1 MRITPMDIEQQ
12 EFSRSFRGYNEEE
25 VDDFLD
31 KIVKDYEELINENVS
46 LNEEIEKMQEKLKEF
61 SEIEETLRSALLNA
75 QKSAEEMRS
84 RVEDEAKII
93 IEKAQMDAK
102 VLKQQFLQREDS
114 VKNEIDKLR
123 RYKFIFK
130 EKFKSMLNLY
140 LKMVESEDFE
150 EKLNDCFQSTAGLAY
165 FGHGGE
171 DTGNRQKVVD
181 IIGAVTDKED
191 EAVSEFTEKF
201 DGVKLTPEQMQERFV
216 KIINNIATKNLSIIR
231 VGRCLIF
238 DNEIM

>member
-12 EFSRSFRGYNEEE
+12 EFTKSFRGYNEEE

-31 KIVKDYEELINENVS
+31 KIVKDYEELINENLR

-75 QKSAEEMRS
+75 QKSAEEMRG
-84 RVEDEAKII
+84 RVESEAKII
-93 IEKAQMDAK
+93 IEKAEMEAK
-102 VLKQQFLQREDS
+102 SLKQKVFQREDL
-114 VKNEIDKLR
+114 VKNEIDNLR

-150 EKLNDCFQSTAGLAY
+150 EKGNYKIEEEVSKGKAEKRVSGGKVDKLEGLGIENNY
-165 FGHGGE
+165 KIKETE
-171 DTGNRQKVVD
+171 DKQRYQ
-181 IIGAVTDKED
+181 
-191 EAVSEFTEKF
+191 
-201 DGVKLTPEQMQERFV
+201 
-216 KIINNIATKNLSIIR
+216 
-231 VGRCLIF
+231 
-238 DNEIM
+238 

>member
-31 KIVKDYEELINENVS
+31 KIVKDYEELINENAR

-61 SEIEETLRSALLNA
+61 SQIEETLRSALLNA
-75 QKSAEEMRS
+75 QKSAEEIKE

-93 IEKAQMDAK
+93 IEKAEASAK
-102 VLKQQFLQREDS
+102 ALKQKILQREDLA
-114 VKNEIDKLR
+114 KNEIDSLR

-140 LKMVESEDFE
+140 LRMIENEEFE
-150 EKLNDCFQSTAGLAY
+150 EAGNYDIKEEEVSKEKIEKKISEENADKLKGLIA
-165 FGHGGE
+165 E
-171 DTGNRQKVVD
+171 QNSK
-181 IIGAVTDKED
+181 IKEIDD
-191 EAVSEFTEKF
+191 E
-201 DGVKLTPEQMQERFV
+201 QRY
-216 KIINNIATKNLSIIR
+216 R
-231 VGRCLIF
+231 
-238 DNEIM
+238 

>member
-31 KIVKDYEELINENVS
+31 KIVKDYEELINENVR

-75 QKSAEEMRS
+75 QKSAEEMKG
-84 RVEDEAKII
+84 RVESEAKII
-93 IEKAQMDAK
+93 IEKAEMEAK
-102 VLKQQFLQREDS
+102 ALKQQVFQKEGLL
-114 VKNEIDKLR
+114 KNEIDNLR

-140 LKMVESEDFE
+140 LKMLENEEFE
-150 EKLNDCFQSTAGLAY
+150 EV
-165 FGHGGE
+165 
-171 DTGNRQKVVD
+171 GNYD
-181 IIGAVTDKED
+181 IKE
-191 EAVSEFTEKF
+191 EEISKEKREEEVSEEKADKLERLDAEQNSEIKETEN
-201 DGVKLTPEQMQERFV
+201 EQKYR
-216 KIINNIATKNLSIIR
+216 
-231 VGRCLIF
+231 
-238 DNEIM
+238 